1 MESLFTKENIMF
13 FIWGISMIFAVY
25 LYFKRPQI
33 DSEKQD
39 ALMAQRVQW
48 QSEANERR
56 FAEIQQ
62 SIKDAFTL
70 AQNHTHTVE
79 VRVGTLADNV
89 SKAELAIVRLTTVI
103 EERIPAK
110 K

>member
-1 MESLFTKENIMF
+1 MESFFTKENIV
-13 FIWGISMIFAVY
+13 FIVWGISMIFAVY
-25 LYFKRPQI
+25 FYFKRPQI
-33 DSEKQD
+33 NSEKQD
-39 ALMAQRVQW
+39 ALMAQKVQW

-62 SIKDAFTL
+62 SIKDAFSL

-79 VRVGTLADNV
+79 VKVDALTNNI
-89 SKAELAIVRLTTVI
+89 SKAELAIAKLSTVI
-103 EERIPAK
+103 EERIPK